1 MNFTKKLTVV
11 ALTSTLCVLTLPIV
25 SFAESEINKIEE
37 KKVTIQKRTKESK
50 KKIDELKKKQ
60 EQILND
66 LEDID

>member
-11 ALTSTLCVLTLPIV
+11 ALTSTLSILTLPIV
-25 SFAESEINKIEE
+25 SLAESEINKIEE

-66 LEDID
+66 LE